1 MAANGDRL
9 ADLECHQIFTH
20 GQRSG
25 IGLPR
30 FGEHIVDGRRWNFF
44 AANQDNVREGRKLRF
59 RLSED
64 QARLA
69 RRGMVP
75 DDPLDVGFV
84 GSWRS
89 ATDRIVMADGRFR
102 KKNGREWTRPV
113 TRLRHWELTNSPARC
128 F

>member
-9 ADLECHQIFTH
+9 ADLERHQIFTH
-20 GQRSG
+20 GQRPG
-25 IGLPR
+25 VGPPR
-30 FGEHIVDGRRWNFF
+30 FGENILDGRRWNSF

-89 ATDRIVMADGRFR
+89 ATDRIVMADGR
-102 KKNGREWTRPV
+102 
-113 TRLRHWELTNSPARC
+113 
-128 F
+128 